1 MASNSSGSVCDTF
14 SGRHRPLALSFWSL
28 APLSGFV
35 LGPLTGGFIVEYLH
49 WRWNSWILMMTS
61 IIAWLLLMSIKE
73 TYMPVLLRKK
83 AKKLRKETGD
93 NRWWSQYDHNLT
105 VFQILKTNL
114 SRPFVLAFTEPILW
128 FWNGYITVSLNLNV
142 GLGE

>member
-1 MASNSSGSVCDTF
+1 
-14 SGRHRPLALSFWSL
+14 
-28 APLSGFV
+28 
-35 LGPLTGGFIVEYLH
+35 
-49 WRWNSWILMMTS
+49 MMTS

-105 VFQILKTNL
+105 GKLNNTTMTTILT
-114 SRPFVLAFTEPILW
+114 
-128 FWNGYITVSLNLNV
+128 
-142 GLGE
+142 